1 MPKIIIMSKTLQLKS
16 ILKIN
21 IDNDVEI
28 MIEGNDMKN
37 KKRKNKKKVETD
49 KNKIKLSRKSKK
61 EKYQYFATSKYF
73 IAPPVSAM
81 PIPQFD

>member
-37 KKRKNKKKVETD
+37 KKRKNKKKVEAE
-49 KNKIKLSRKSKK
+49 IKLSRKSKK
-61 EKYQYFATSKYF
+61 EKNQYFATSKYF
-73 IAPPVSAM
+73 IAPPVSEM